1 MLCHL
6 RLVARRKRPG
16 RSRAQCRFCRRCSS
30 GRGSGR
36 WGRRLFCSLLGS
48 GLFRRGFLRSSRLLG
63 RCSLLRWRG
72 LLCSSLRCSFLR
84 CSLLRW
90 CGLLRRRCLLRSCL
104 RCSFFRCSLRCCL
117 LGRCGLLG
125 GSSLLSGYFL
135 GRCGLLCR
143 GFFCRSF
150 LCSCHND
157 LLDQVTKYTALFDS
171 VRRFNARWY
180 ASRPSPL
187 SCGPG
192 AMNAGTT
199 QAVASDGNMS

>member
-1 MLCHL
+1 MRARL

-16 RSRAQCRFCRRCSS
+16 RSRAQCRFCRRCC
-30 GRGSGR
+30 RGSGR

-63 RCSLLRWRG
+63 RCRFLRRRG

-90 CGLLRRRCLLRSCL
+90 CGLLRRGCLLSSSL
-104 RCSFFRCSLRCCL
+104 RCSL

-135 GRCGLLCR
+135 GRSGLLCR

-171 VRRFNARWY
+171 VRRFKARWS
-180 ASRPSPL
+180 AGRPSPL
-187 SCGPG
+187 SCRPG
-192 AMNAGTT
+192 AVNTGTT
-199 QAVASDGNMS
+199 QAVASDGNMF